1 MSEEKNIPQEE
12 IPQEQPVNKEPANET
27 ISSAEPITES
37 ETQPSTLNIQPSTE
51 EDMEVHHHSHESHGN
66 PPAGRAGKNWKSYFW
81 EFLML
86 FLAVFCGFLAEYL
99 LEHKIEKDRG
109 KELAKSLYEDLK
121 NDSVV
126 VTLKVQNRIKQE
138 NALLYLGDY
147 FKDSSLTQ
155 VSKTFTLNFYYGLLF
170 RSPAIFEPRTVVL
183 EQLKNSGSLRYFK
196 NVDLQRLISD
206 LSVAIQN
213 VNDRQ
218 ALENSLRIE
227 YLNPL
232 IIQHHDYNFEMILR
246 KRKQTDIFSVIKDY
260 ENSNE
265 IIPFYFKAIEKFD
278 KIRAINIMSFYS
290 LSGME
295 STRTVHLKRYM
306 DLNAELLKL
315 LRNKYHL
322 E

>member
-1 MSEEKNIPQEE
+1 MSEEEKIPQVE
-12 IPQEQPVNKEPANET
+12 IPQKQPVNNEPTDEP
-27 ISSAEPITES
+27 ISSAEPIAEVEQPLTLNP
-37 ETQPSTLNIQPSTE
+37 QPSTVQE
-51 EDMEVHHHSHESHGN
+51 MEVHHLTHAAHG
-66 PPAGRAGKNWKSYFW
+66 KKKWKSYFW

-86 FLAVFCGFLAEYL
+86 FLAVFCGFLAEYQ